1 MAEKDRARALR
12 RRHQQE
18 RQAVVFGSLVA
29 ALAVLGLGAV
39 AVYTGA
45 IRAPFLDRGFVTPS
59 SDVTASTLP
68 PPPCPPDGAVP
79 LAYDQVTVSVYN
91 GSDRSGLAGTTADV
105 FASRGFA
112 IGTTANYPTAIDLPV
127 EVLFGQ
133 SGVAAAYTV
142 AAQLIGPRLVLDTR
156 EDATV
161 DVVVGASFAGMVP
174 ADEVTL
180 DPKHSAGRRQGVRG
194 ARGRDPR
201 RRARPHPEP
210 LGDTDG
216 RRHRRRHRATVPAPA
231 DRRRTARQT
240 SSSSAPA
247 GTDAGLAGSSCVPRH
262 RATPRMTW

>member
-1 MAEKDRARALR
+1 MAERDRARALR

-29 ALAVLGLGAV
+29 ALAVVSLGAV
-39 AVYTGA
+39 AVYTEA

-59 SDVTASTLP
+59 SAVTASTLP

-105 FASRGFA
+105 FASRGFS
-112 IGTTANYPTAIDLPV
+112 IGSTGNYPTMINLPA

-142 AAQLIGPRLVLDTR
+142 AAQLLNPRLVLDTR

-161 DVVVGASFAGMVP
+161 DVVLGADFAGMVP
-174 ADEVTL
+174 ADEIAL
-180 DPKHSAGRRQGVRG
+180 DP
-194 ARGRDPR
+194 
-201 RRARPHPEP
+201 
-210 LGDTDG
+210 
-216 RRHRRRHRATVPAPA
+216 
-231 DRRRTARQT
+231 
-240 SSSSAPA
+240 SAPLVGVKGCVA
-247 GTDAGLAGSSCVPRH
+247 LEDAIPDAVPGPTPSPTDTPTDAATETPAG
-262 RATPRMTW
+262 

>member
-1 MAEKDRARALR
+1 MAERDRARAMR

-29 ALAVLGLGAV
+29 ALVVVGLSAV

-59 SDVTASTLP
+59 SAATGSTLP

-91 GSDRSGLAGTTADV
+91 GSDRPGLAGTTADV

-112 IGTTANYPTAIDLPV
+112 IGTTANYPATINLPV

-142 AAQLIGPRLVLDTR
+142 AAQLLTPRLVLDTR

-161 DVVVGASFAGMVP
+161 DVVLGADFAGMVP

-180 DPKHSAGRRQGVRG
+180 DPSKPLVG
-194 ARGRDPR
+194 AKGCVALEDALAAAVPG
-201 RRARPHPEP
+201 PTPSP
-210 LGDTDG
+210 SDTPTDG
-216 RRHRRRHRATVPAPA
+216 ATDAA
-231 DRRRTARQT
+231 TD
-240 SSSSAPA
+240 
-247 GTDAGLAGSSCVPRH
+247 GTDGQG
-262 RATPRMTW
+262 